1 MTEHLPILLAAAAL
15 LFCAFFASRFLKS
28 PFWKRR
34 QLRKASLMA
43 ARGDITGMTGYLR
56 ANMDKARVSCPL
68 TNALVYFY
76 IRSGDLDSA
85 ERIVTDAIGRGDSSG
100 GALAQLAYIAQGRNE
115 WDNAEKLYRKAM
127 ETEPSLAPA
136 LGMNIAGSLIQRNTR
151 LDEAEDLLNRALESE
166 HGPSRSSVHLNL
178 AMLDS
183 LRGNHSRAKVHAL
196 TAFELMQD
204 IEITRLGR
212 AQALGIAAGAS
223 KRMKDPAEASRLS
236 RKALKVLGDLPG
248 AERLRAELQEMA
260 GS

>member
-1 MTEHLPILLAAAAL
+1 MPHLALVLAAAAL
-15 LFCAFFASRFLKS
+15 LFCVFLATRLLKS

-43 ARGDITGMTGYLR
+43 ARGDIKGMTGYLG
-56 ANMDKARVSCPL
+56 ANMDRGRVSCPL

-85 ERIVTDAIGRGDSSG
+85 ERIVTDAIGRGDDSG

-127 ETEPSLAPA
+127 EIEPSLAPS

-151 LDEAEDLLNRALESE
+151 LDEAEELLNGALESVN
-166 HGPSRSSVHLNL
+166 GPSRSSVHLNL
-178 AMLDS
+178 AMLNS
-183 LRGNHSRAKVHAL
+183 LRGSHSQAKVHAL

-212 AQALGIAAGAS
+212 AQALGLAAGAS
-223 KRMKDPAEASRLS
+223 IRMKDPVEASRLS
-236 RKALKVLGDLPG
+236 QKALKVLGDLPG
-248 AERLRAELQEMA
+248 AEKLRTELTEMA
-260 GS
+260 GT